1 MMLTE
6 VISSIGEA
14 GLAAVT
20 GYAVVFFGIILL
32 MAVVSIM
39 GKIMQATQKKAAPA
53 PVQAQNDA
61 PAAQLPTA
69 PGTAGKLKL
78 YDTDPKTAAML
89 MAIVADKMG
98 KPINELRF
106 ISIKEIK

>member
-61 PAAQLPTA
+61 PAAR
-69 PGTAGKLKL
+69 
-78 YDTDPKTAAML
+78 YC
-89 MAIVADKMG
+89 
-98 KPINELRF
+98 R
-106 ISIKEIK
+106 

>member
-53 PVQAQNDA
+53 PVQAQNDGPGRPA
-61 PAAQLPTA
+61 PHRAR
-69 PGTAGKLKL
+69 
-78 YDTDPKTAAML
+78 YC
-89 MAIVADKMG
+89 
-98 KPINELRF
+98 R
-106 ISIKEIK
+106 

>member
-39 GKIMQATQKKAAPA
+39 GKIMQATQKKAAPLPRCRPKMTPRPPSSPPR
-53 PVQAQNDA
+53 PV
-61 PAAQLPTA
+61 LP
-69 PGTAGKLKL
+69 
-78 YDTDPKTAAML
+78 
-89 MAIVADKMG
+89 V
-98 KPINELRF
+98 
-106 ISIKEIK
+106 S

>member
-61 PAAQLPTA
+61 RPPSSPPRPVLP
-69 PGTAGKLKL
+69 
-78 YDTDPKTAAML
+78 
-89 MAIVADKMG
+89 V
-98 KPINELRF
+98 
-106 ISIKEIK
+106 S

>member
-39 GKIMQATQKKAAPA
+39 GKIMQATQKKAAPRCRPKMTPRPPSSPPR
-53 PVQAQNDA
+53 PV
-61 PAAQLPTA
+61 LP
-69 PGTAGKLKL
+69 
-78 YDTDPKTAAML
+78 
-89 MAIVADKMG
+89 V
-98 KPINELRF
+98 
-106 ISIKEIK
+106 S

>member
-39 GKIMQATQKKAAPA
+39 GKIMQATQKKAAPR
-53 PVQAQNDA
+53 
-61 PAAQLPTA
+61 
-69 PGTAGKLKL
+69 PGAG
-78 YDTDPKTAAML
+78 PK
-89 MAIVADKMG
+89 
-98 KPINELRF
+98 
-106 ISIKEIK
+106 